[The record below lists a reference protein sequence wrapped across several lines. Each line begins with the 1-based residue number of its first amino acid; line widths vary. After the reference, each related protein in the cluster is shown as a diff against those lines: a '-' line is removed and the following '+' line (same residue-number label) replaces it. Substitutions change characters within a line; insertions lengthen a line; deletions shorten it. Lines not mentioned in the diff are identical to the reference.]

1 MRVVSRKLA
10 AVVATAALGVGLA
23 ACGSDS
29 GSSGGSSDTII
40 RGTTDQPISLDP
52 AGAYDL
58 PSYDI
63 IYNVYQNLVQFPP
76 GETKPQPE
84 AAESCDFKDDT
95 TFECKMRQG
104 NVFSDGSTVDADDVV
119 FSFERNLGIADP
131 NGASSLL
138 ANMKSIEAP
147 DKDTV
152 VFNLKEPDATW
163 PSVLAT
169 ASFAIVPKDGP
180 NAFPEDK
187 LQDDNNVVGSGRY
200 TVQQYEP
207 GQQTVM
213 QANDN
218 YKGEDPAQTNT
229 AIIQYFDK
237 ASALKLAVEQGD
249 VDVAYRSLSPTDLE
263 DLKGADGVN
272 VVQGEGAEI
281 RYLNFNLDLQPGD
294 DDAQKLAVRQAV
306 AQTIDRQSIVD
317 NVYNG
322 TVKPLY
328 SMIPAS
334 LPYHTDAFKEKYGEP
349 STDAAKKILDDAG
362 VKTPVSLEIWWTPSH
377 YGPSSGDEYAEIKRQ
392 LDSSGLFDVTLKS
405 TEWNQYSEAAFTDK
419 YPAYQLGWFPDYP
432 DPDDYVGNFMSNTS
446 FLNIHYDNPEV
457 QKQLAIEKAST
468 DDATRQAAFAKIQ
481 TISAEEAPNIPI
493 WEGDQ
498 VAAVRDG
505 VNGVEDT
512 FDPAFIFRFWLITK
526 D

>member
-1 MRVVSRKLA
+1 
-10 AVVATAALGVGLA
+10 
-23 ACGSDS
+23 
-29 GSSGGSSDTII
+29 
-40 RGTTDQPISLDP
+40 
-52 AGAYDL
+52 
-58 PSYDI
+58 
-63 IYNVYQNLVQFPP
+63 
-76 GETKPQPE
+76 
-84 AAESCDFKDDT
+84 
-95 TFECKMRQG
+95 
-104 NVFSDGSTVDADDVV
+104 
-119 FSFERNLGIADP
+119 
-131 NGASSLL
+131 
-138 ANMKSIEAP
+138 
-147 DKDTV
+147 
-152 VFNLKEPDATW
+152 
-163 PSVLAT
+163 
-169 ASFAIVPKDGP
+169 
-180 NAFPEDK
+180 
-187 LQDDNNVVGSGRY
+187 
-200 TVQQYEP
+200 
-207 GQQTVM
+207 M

-272 VVQGEGAEI
+272 VVQGDGAEI

-294 DDAQKLAVRQAV
+294 NDAQKLAVRQAV

-334 LPYHTDAFKEKYGEP
+334 LPYHTEAFKDEVRRAPTPTQPSRSSTTPASRRRCRSRSGGRRRTTGRPPATSTRRSSASSTPRAVRRDAEVDRVEP
-349 STDAAKKILDDAG
+349 VLGGG
-362 VKTPVSLEIWWTPSH
+362 VH
-377 YGPSSGDEYAEIKRQ
+377 RQ
-392 LDSSGLFDVTLKS
+392 VPGVPARLVPGLPGRRTTTSATSCSKHQFPEHPLR
-405 TEWNQYSEAAFTDK
+405 QPGGSEAAGDRE
-419 YPAYQLGWFPDYP
+419 GVD
-432 DPDDYVGNFMSNTS
+432 GRR
-446 FLNIHYDNPEV
+446 
-457 QKQLAIEKAST
+457 
-468 DDATRQAAFAKIQ
+468 DAPGGVRRR
-481 TISAEEAPNIPI
+481 SSRSRREEAPNIPI

>member
-1 MRVVSRKLA
+1 MRRMRRLA
-10 AVVATAALGVGLA
+10 GAMVAVAALGFGIA
-23 ACGSDS
+23 ACGSDD
-29 GSSGGSSDTII
+29 SGGSSGTII
-40 RGTTDQPISLDP
+40 RGTTDQPVSLDP
-52 AGAYDL
+52 SGAYDL

-84 AAESCDFKDDT
+84 AAESCDFTNDT
-95 TFECKMRQG
+95 TFECTMRDG
-104 NVFSDGSTVDADDVV
+104 AKFSDGSPLTAEDVV
-119 FSFERNLGIADP
+119 FSFERNVKIADP

-147 DKDTV
+147 DDKTV
-152 VFNLKEPDATW
+152 VFHLAEPDATW

-169 ASFAIVPKDGP
+169 ASFAIVPSDSYP
-180 NAFPEDK
+180 ADK
-187 LQDDNNVVGSGRY
+187 LQDDTAIIGSGRY
-200 TVQQYEP
+200 QVAEYEA
-207 GQQTVM
+207 GQQTVL
-213 QANDN
+213 QANDE
-218 YKGEDPAQTNT
+218 YTGEDPAQTDQ

-237 ASALKLAVEQGD
+237 ASALKLALEQGD

-263 DLKGADGVN
+263 DLRSADGVN
-272 VVQGEGAEI
+272 VVAGEGAEI

-294 DDAQKLAVRQAV
+294 TDAQKTAIRQAV

-317 NVYNG
+317 NVYEG

-334 LPYHTDAFKEKYGEP
+334 LDFHTDAFADAYGEEP
-349 STDAAKKILDDAG
+349 DVDAAKKTLADAG
-362 VKTPVSLEIWWTPSH
+362 VKTPVPLEIWWTPSH

-392 LDSSGLFDVTLKS
+392 LDASGLFEVTLKS

-419 YPAYQLGWFPDYP
+419 YPAFQLGWFPDYP
-432 DPDDYVGNFMSNTS
+432 DPDDYVGNFMSKTS
-446 FLNIHYDNPEV
+446 FLNIHYNNPEV
-457 QKQLAIEKAST
+457 QKLLAEEKAST
-468 DDATRQAAFAKIQ
+468 DDAVRQKAFERIQ
-481 TISAEEAPNIPI
+481 EISAEDAPNIPI

-498 VAAVRDG
+498 VAGVRDG
-505 VNGVEDT
+505 VEGVEDT

-526 D
+526 ES

>member
-1 MRVVSRKLA
+1 MTRVSRRI
-10 AVVATAALGVGLA
+10 VAALGAVVIGAGLT

-29 GSSGGSSDTII
+29 GSSGGSTDTII
-40 RGTTDQPISLDP
+40 RGTTDQPVSLDP

-76 GETKPQPE
+76 GETKPLPE
-84 AAESCDFKDDT
+84 AAESCEFTDDVT
-95 TFECKMRQG
+95 YECKMRAD
-104 NVFSDGSTVDADDVV
+104 NVFSDGSTLDAEDVV
-119 FSFERNLGIADP
+119 FSFERNVKIADP

-138 ANMKSIEAP
+138 ANMKSIEA
-147 DKDTV
+147 KGSDTV
-152 VFNLKEPDATW
+152 VFNLAEPDATW

-169 ASFAIVPKDGP
+169 ASFAIVPSDTFS
-180 NAFPEDK
+180 ADK
-187 LQDDNNVVGSGRY
+187 LQDDASVIGSGRY
-200 TVQQYEP
+200 TVEQYTP
-207 GQQTVM
+207 GQQTVL
-213 QANDN
+213 QGNSE

-237 ASALKLAVEQGD
+237 ASALKLALEEGA

-263 DLKGADGVN
+263 SLESAEGVS

-294 DDAQKLAVRQAV
+294 DDAQKLAIRQAV

-334 LPYHTDAFKEKYGEP
+334 LPYQTESFKEAYGESP
-349 STDAAKKILDDAG
+349 DTDAAKKTLDGAG
-362 VKTPVSLEIWWTPSH
+362 VKTPVPLEVWWTPSH

-392 LDSSGLFDVTLKS
+392 LDDSGLFEVTLKS

-419 YPAYQLGWFPDYP
+419 YPTYQLGWFPDYP
-432 DPDDYVGNFMSNTS
+432 DPDDYVGNFLSNTS
-446 FLNIHYDNPEV
+446 FLNLHYDNPEI
-457 QKQLAIEKAST
+457 QKLLAEEKAST
-468 DDATRQAAFAKIQ
+468 DDAVRQKAFARIQ
-481 TISAEEAPNIPI
+481 EISAEEAPNIPI

-498 VAAVRDG
+498 VAGVRDG
-505 VNGVEDT
+505 VEGVEDT

-526 D
+526 S